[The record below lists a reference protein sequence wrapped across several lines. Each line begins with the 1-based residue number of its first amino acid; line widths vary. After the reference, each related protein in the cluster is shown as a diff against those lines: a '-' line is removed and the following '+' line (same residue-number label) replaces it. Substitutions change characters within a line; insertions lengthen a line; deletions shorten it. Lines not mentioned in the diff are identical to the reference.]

1 MIWERVYGALED
13 RGLQEPRAFR
23 SPGFF
28 LFPNMATSIRP
39 DHRERFTEKI
49 GLITRRYYLL
59 WWMYSFGGAFVF
71 GVYPLFLR
79 ARGLDQFQINSVLA
93 IYFIVTFLTDVPTGA
108 FADAVGRRT
117 AFMFSCAS
125 RTVAHALYFIA
136 HSYVLFLI
144 AEFIDGIG
152 TTFGNG
158 AIEAWAVDSLDAAGF
173 EGLKDR
179 LFSRISQL
187 ASLGFMSAALIGA
200 YAADVDIALPW
211 LVCVVGYLATGTL
224 ARVLMGGE
232 RLRSGRVATAQLS
245 RLAAGISGRVRA
257 GVQRG
262 FAKRSRLLLTAANA
276 LQIGA
281 LAPYW
286 LQWPQYVND
295 SFGAGIWVVGWMFC
309 FFSIGRLLG
318 SEAVFRFRPAGSSRA
333 GLLTALAA
341 SASALLFAAGWCG
354 SRTAVVL
361 ALLFGLNFCVGAIE
375 PLARSWFN
383 EEIEAEDRATLLSF
397 QTTFGTLGGAIGLL
411 ISGGIAD
418 LYGIGAAWE
427 FSGLILAVAAPCYLA
442 LRARPVPAA
451 AIARAAD
458 EI

>member
-1 MIWERVYGALED
+1 
-13 RGLQEPRAFR
+13 
-23 SPGFF
+23 
-28 LFPNMATSIRP
+28 MATSIRP
-39 DHRERFTEKI
+39 DHRERFTEKLR
-49 GLITRRYYLL
+49 LITHRYYLL

-79 ARGLDQFQINSVLA
+79 SRGLDQFQINSVLA

-108 FADAVGRRT
+108 FADAVGRRK
-117 AFMFSCAS
+117 AFMLSCAS
-125 RTVAHALYFIA
+125 RTLAFALYFFA
-136 HSYVLFLI
+136 HSYLVFLI

-158 AIEAWAVDSLDAAGF
+158 AVEAWAVDALDAAGF

-179 LFSRISQL
+179 LFSRVSQL
-187 ASLGFMSAALIGA
+187 ASLGFMLAALIGA
-200 YAADVDIALPW
+200 YAADFDIALPW
-211 LVCVVGYLATGTL
+211 MLGSAGYLVTGTL
-224 ARVLMGGE
+224 AAMLMRGE
-232 RLRSGRVATAQLS
+232 GPRMGSVAKAELG
-245 RLAAGISGRVRA
+245 RLAARISARMRA

-262 FAKRSRLLLTAANA
+262 FAKRSRVLLTAANA

-295 SFGAGIWVVGWMFC
+295 SFGAGMWVVGWMFC
-309 FFSIGRLLG
+309 FFSVGRLLG
-318 SEAVFRFRPAGSSRA
+318 AEAVVRFQPNGSSRA
-333 GLLTALAA
+333 GLLTGLAA
-341 SASALLFAAGWCG
+341 SASALMFAAGWCG
-354 SRTAVVL
+354 SRTAMVL
-361 ALLFGLNFCVGAIE
+361 ALLFGLNLCVGAIE

-411 ISGGIAD
+411 ISGRLAD

-427 FSGLILAVAAPCYLA
+427 FSGLILAAAAPCYLA
-442 LRARPVPAA
+442 LRTRPVPAA

-458 EI
+458 DVESGVL

>member
-1 MIWERVYGALED
+1 
-13 RGLQEPRAFR
+13 
-23 SPGFF
+23 
-28 LFPNMATSIRP
+28 
-39 DHRERFTEKI
+39 
-49 GLITRRYYLL
+49 
-59 WWMYSFGGAFVF
+59 MYSFGGAFVF

-79 ARGLDQFQINSVLA
+79 SRGLDQFQINSVLA

-117 AFMFSCAS
+117 AFMLSCAA
-125 RTVAHALYFIA
+125 RTFAFGLYFVA
-136 HSYVLFLI
+136 HSYWLFLV

-158 AIEAWAVDSLDAAGF
+158 AVEAWAVDALDAAGF

-187 ASLGFMSAALIGA
+187 AALGYMLAALIGA
-200 YAADVDIALPW
+200 HVADVDIALPW
-211 LVCVVGYLATGTL
+211 ILGAAGHLATGTL
-224 ARVLMGGE
+224 AGVLMGGE
-232 RLRSGRVATAQLS
+232 PGRSSGIATAQLS
-245 RLAAGISGRVRA
+245 RLAARITARVKA
-257 GVQRG
+257 GVRRG
-262 FAKRSRLLLTAANA
+262 FAKRSRVLLTAANA

-286 LQWPQYVND
+286 LQWPQYVSD

-309 FFSIGRLLG
+309 FFSVGRLLG
-318 SEAVFRFRPAGSSRA
+318 SEAVFRYRPAGSSRA
-333 GLLTALAA
+333 GLMTVLAT
-341 SASALLFAAGWCG
+341 SASALLFAAGWSG
-354 SRTAVVL
+354 GRTVVVL

-411 ISGGIAD
+411 ISGWIAD
-418 LYGIGAAWE
+418 LYGIRIAWE
-427 FSGLILAVAAPCYLA
+427 FSGLILATAAPCYFA
-442 LRARPVPAA
+442 LRARPAPAA
-451 AIARAAD
+451 TIVRAAD
-458 EI
+458 DVESGFL